1 MTGILGTLLTEMDGA
16 QAAHGVIVIA
26 ATNRRE
32 ALDPALL
39 RPGRLELHIA
49 VPLPDAAGRLE
60 ILRVHTEAM
69 QLAGD
74 VDLVAL
80 AADSAT
86 AGWSGA
92 QLANLCREAGMH
104 ALREDLTAATAGAR
118 HFAAA
123 LAELAPPP
131 PPPCV
136 RMAAIESRRG
146 RESNSD

>member
-1 MTGILGTLLTEMDGA
+1 MDGA

-92 QLANLCREAGMH
+92 QLANLCRDT
-104 ALREDLTAATAGAR
+104 RRAR
-118 HFAAA
+118 AAA
-123 LAELAPPP
+123 AAAVRADGSDREPP
-131 PPPCV
+131 
-136 RMAAIESRRG
+136 RQG
-146 RESNSD
+146 KQQ